1 MWISIGLWWYP
12 DLSASHIADIAPGWG
27 PMVRP
32 SRHGAISWPPRA
44 GIDGPSVCIALR
56 KWIYIYSCGH
66 SGQACFPDLL
76 RFRSKVAKSLFELRH
91 WCALDAWCDCNVF
104 RAPGPGIVD
113 IVVIL
118 VFFSFPGTLN
128 INASFGTSACLH
140 SWWSCSDR
148 IYPHMSSGYL
158 GT

>member
-1 MWISIGLWWYP
+1 M
-12 DLSASHIADIAPGWG
+12 ATK
-27 PMVRP
+27 
-32 SRHGAISWPPRA
+32 SWNRWSQCLYSTKKV
-44 GIDGPSVCIALR
+44 D
-56 KWIYIYSCGH
+56 IYIYSCGH

-140 SWWSCSDR
+140 S
-148 IYPHMSSGYL
+148 
-158 GT
+158 

>member
-1 MWISIGLWWYP
+1 M
-12 DLSASHIADIAPGWG
+12 
-27 PMVRP
+27 RP

-56 KWIYIYSCGH
+56 KWIYIYIYSCGH

-104 RAPGPGIVD
+104 RAPGPGLL
-113 IVVIL
+113 IL
-118 VFFSFPGTLN
+118 L
-128 INASFGTSACLH
+128 
-140 SWWSCSDR
+140 
-148 IYPHMSSGYL
+148 
-158 GT
+158 